1 MHIGVYM
8 FPTDYA
14 IRVDELAE
22 EAERRGFESLWV
34 PEHTHIPTSRKSPF
48 PGGGELPREYS
59 HTLDPFV
66 GLAAAAAR
74 THQIRIATGICL
86 LIQRDTI
93 VTAKE
98 VASLDQLSGGR
109 FLFGIGGG
117 WNREEMEHHGTD
129 YESRFQRLEEQVE
142 ALKKI
147 WTEDEAEFHGE
158 HIAFDKIWSW
168 PKPFQKPYP
177 PIILGGHTRHTR
189 QRVVDHCDGWLP
201 IGFSTEAV
209 LRGIEDLRER
219 AEKAERDIGTISVS
233 VFGAR
238 PDRETLDSYEAA
250 GVERVIFALP
260 PAGRDKVLPKLDDL
274 AQHLES

>member
-48 PGGGELPREYS
+48 PGGGELPKEYS

-117 WNREEMEHHGTD
+117 WNREEMEHHGTE

-158 HIAFDKIWSW
+158 HVAFDKIWSW

-201 IGFSTEAV
+201 IGFSVGAV
-209 LRGIEDLRER
+209 LQGIEDLHRR
-219 AEKAERDIGTISVS
+219 AEEAERDRSTLSVS

-238 PDRETLDSYEAA
+238 PEREVLDAYENGGVDRAILMVKPEGRDQVLQRLDSYRELI
-250 GVERVIFALP
+250 G
-260 PAGRDKVLPKLDDL
+260 
-274 AQHLES
+274 

>member
-1 MHIGVYM
+1 
-8 FPTDYA
+8 
-14 IRVDELAE
+14 
-22 EAERRGFESLWV
+22 
-34 PEHTHIPTSRKSPF
+34 
-48 PGGGELPREYS
+48 
-59 HTLDPFV
+59 
-66 GLAAAAAR
+66 
-74 THQIRIATGICL
+74 
-86 LIQRDTI
+86 
-93 VTAKE
+93 
-98 VASLDQLSGGR
+98 
-109 FLFGIGGG
+109 
-117 WNREEMEHHGTD
+117 MEHHGTD

-158 HIAFDKIWSW
+158 HVAFEKIWSW

-201 IGFSTEAV
+201 IGVSTEAV

-238 PDRETLDSYEAA
+238 ADRETLDSYDAA

-274 AQHLES
+274 AQYLES